1 MQGHEELLATA
12 RAETGLED
20 FGDDS
25 FLEGLQVLVR
35 SLRDEAHLNAA
46 GEHLLRQRIVGHLRQ
61 RLEIED
67 WYHRHPEIDDVRIEA
82 PLIGISLPH
91 PSWRPSI

>member
-46 GEHLLRQRIVGHLRQ
+46 GEHLLRQRIIGHLRQ

-67 WYHRHPEIDDVRIEA
+67 WYRRHPEIAKPPSTYSVW
-82 PLIGISLPH
+82 PLIMAASGRHS
-91 PSWRPSI
+91 R